1 MYGDFLRGLCYNIKA
16 AFFVVCSVLYSYFC
30 FGGLFVELKV
40 NCGIW
45 GTMFGVPH
53 IVADNFLKLATG
65 DQLKVLIYCLRCSGK
80 SCSTEE
86 ISRNTGVSVND
97 VADSIMFWQQ
107 ANVLTTNDSVPDS
120 TVHQTIFNAADQTQ
134 NCESNNESP
143 SVRQRQKQTFQ
154 PSEIS
159 EILNS
164 SKDISE
170 LFKVAESALGTLGHT
185 MQNSLIWIHEYLGLK
200 KEVIIT
206 LLFYCLKI
214 GKTNSS
220 YIEKIACSWSE
231 NEINTLSA
239 AEEEVNRLTLMSDYV
254 GKVMKAFEM
263 NRRPTTKQTEFI
275 EKWREAGFGTELL
288 RYAYEKTV
296 EQIDKLS
303 FDYIN
308 KILLSWRE
316 SGFTSVKD
324 VNDAENNYKH
334 KKNSSKNNDSNDP
347 DIEKYNIVINKLD
360 LA

>member
-134 NCESNNESP
+134 NCESNNESLLYV
-143 SVRQRQKQTFQ
+143 SVRNRLFSLRKFLKFLIVQRIF
-154 PSEIS
+154 PSFS
-159 EILNS
+159 KLLNLL
-164 SKDISE
+164 SE
-170 LFKVAESALGTLGHT
+170 L
-185 MQNSLIWIHEYLGLK
+185 
-200 KEVIIT
+200 
-206 LLFYCLKI
+206 
-214 GKTNSS
+214 
-220 YIEKIACSWSE
+220 
-231 NEINTLSA
+231 
-239 AEEEVNRLTLMSDYV
+239 SDIQC
-254 GKVMKAFEM
+254 
-263 NRRPTTKQTEFI
+263 R
-275 EKWREAGFGTELL
+275 
-288 RYAYEKTV
+288 
-296 EQIDKLS
+296 
-303 FDYIN
+303 
-308 KILLSWRE
+308 ILLS
-316 SGFTSVKD
+316 GFMSILV
-324 VNDAENNYKH
+324 
-334 KKNSSKNNDSNDP
+334 
-347 DIEKYNIVINKLD
+347 
-360 LA
+360 

>member
-1 MYGDFLRGLCYNIKA
+1 MEF
-16 AFFVVCSVLYSYFC
+16 
-30 FGGLFVELKV
+30 KV

-45 GTMFGVPH
+45 GTMFCVPH

-80 SCSTEE
+80 NCSTEE
-86 ISRNTGVSVND
+86 ISRNTGVAVND

-107 ANVLTTNDSVPDS
+107 ANVLSHDDSVPDS
-120 TVHQTIFNAADQTQ
+120 TVQQTVFTAPDQPQ
-134 NCESNNESP
+134 NCENNNESP
-143 SVRQRQKQTFQ
+143 AVRQRQKQNFQ

-159 EILNS
+159 DMLNN

-220 YIEKIACSWSE
+220 YIEKIACSWAE

-239 AEEEVNRLTLMSDYV
+239 AEEEVQQLTLMSDYV
-254 GKVMKAFEM
+254 GMVMKAFEM

-275 EKWREAGFGTELL
+275 EKWREAGFSTELV

-303 FDYIN
+303 FSYIN
-308 KILLSWRE
+308 KILMTWRE
-316 SGFTSVKD
+316 NGFNSVKD
-324 VNDAENNYKH
+324 VDDAENNYKR
-334 KKNSSKNNDSNDP
+334 KKSSLKSNETNDP
-347 DIEKYNIVINKLD
+347 DIEKYNSVINKLD

>member
-1 MYGDFLRGLCYNIKA
+1 MEF
-16 AFFVVCSVLYSYFC
+16 
-30 FGGLFVELKV
+30 KV

-45 GTMFGVPH
+45 GAMFGVPH

-80 SCSTEE
+80 NCSTEE
-86 ISRNTGVSVND
+86 ISRNTGVAVND

-107 ANVLTTNDSVPDS
+107 ANVLCNDDSVPDS
-120 TVHQTIFNAADQTQ
+120 MIQQTVFTVPDRMQ
-134 NCESNNESP
+134 NSENNNDSP
-143 SVRQRQKQTFQ
+143 ALRQHQKQNFQ

-159 EILNS
+159 DMLNK

-220 YIEKIACSWSE
+220 YIEKIACSWAE

-239 AEEEVNRLTLMSDYV
+239 AEEEVQHLTLMSDYV
-254 GKVMKAFEM
+254 GMVMKAFEM

-275 EKWREAGFGTELL
+275 EKWREAGLGTELL

-303 FDYIN
+303 FSYIN
-308 KILLSWRE
+308 KILMTWRE
-316 SGFTSVKD
+316 NGFNSVKD
-324 VNDAENNYKH
+324 VNDNENSYKH
-334 KKNSSKNNDSNDP
+334 KKSYLKSNEINDP
-347 DIEKYNIVINKLD
+347 DIEKYNSVINKLD